1 MTTLRKGSRAVQNEL
16 KNNGEQGKK
25 NVVQLAA
32 MAAQYE
38 KMGVPP
44 EEFAKA
50 IDTARS
56 SLGLFTK
63 SGQVNV
69 AGLEKLMGKTLALSK
84 VYKTPLGTTIK
95 DLTQSFPQL
104 AIMGVGPLVNN
115 FDKLSNVAAE
125 TGVEISS
132 LMDMSKKFNTLEG
145 AADVVGNLSAVL
157 KGTTVSVGEML
168 SAEPAERVKAVLG
181 DIRGAIEEGRFE
193 LAEGGMDRVYQIQA
207 LAQAAGVVPEEM
219 NKLLRNQTDIE
230 ELFEAR
236 TGKIKVSTD
245 EAAQG
250 TADMLSAE
258 EKKKAVYTTL
268 NNKVVQSTDSFKE
281 FTKIVNTNTEQMRMK
296 IGEFGDSLG
305 TIPGILG
312 GIKTTIESFSGG
324 EGAKEGAGFFGT
336 LLFGREEVF
345 QQNTMAIEK
354 LLRQTDDLL
363 NKLAIGA
370 SNIQK
375 AQVQAV
381 RDPTS
386 PSEGTFKP
394 DTGQS
399 TTPRGQSVKQDPNGD
414 IKITTVF
421 ETDIPAG
428 ILAKSVEKKQ
438 IKEL

>member
-1 MTTLRKGSRAVQNEL
+1 MSIEDKRKELEKEIEGVKNSMGALNDVIKEKTKELKAPGTTTLPTAPGGALPNVMQEARTGKLGEVSLSEATINALIKGIAAASTLAMMGASKLGPGVGKTAGQGMSFVASLADRSEALNKASTEFANFRQEILASDFKFGDITDGIKASEGSLNKLNISTDQVIKTMTTLRKGSRAVQNEL

-193 LAEGGMDRVYQIQA
+193 D
-207 LAQAAGVVPEEM
+207 
-219 NKLLRNQTDIE
+219 
-230 ELFEAR
+230 
-236 TGKIKVSTD
+236 
-245 EAAQG
+245 
-250 TADMLSAE
+250 
-258 EKKKAVYTTL
+258 
-268 NNKVVQSTDSFKE
+268 
-281 FTKIVNTNTEQMRMK
+281 
-296 IGEFGDSLG
+296 
-305 TIPGILG
+305 
-312 GIKTTIESFSGG
+312 
-324 EGAKEGAGFFGT
+324 
-336 LLFGREEVF
+336 
-345 QQNTMAIEK
+345 
-354 LLRQTDDLL
+354 
-363 NKLAIGA
+363 
-370 SNIQK
+370 
-375 AQVQAV
+375 
-381 RDPTS
+381 
-386 PSEGTFKP
+386 
-394 DTGQS
+394 
-399 TTPRGQSVKQDPNGD
+399 
-414 IKITTVF
+414 
-421 ETDIPAG
+421 
-428 ILAKSVEKKQ
+428 
-438 IKEL
+438 